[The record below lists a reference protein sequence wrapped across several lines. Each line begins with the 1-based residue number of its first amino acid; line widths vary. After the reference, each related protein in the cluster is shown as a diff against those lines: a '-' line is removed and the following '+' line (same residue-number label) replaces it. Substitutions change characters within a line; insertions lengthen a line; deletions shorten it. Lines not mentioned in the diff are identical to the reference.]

1 MKTAMIWGATG
12 GIGNACLKIL
22 QENDWITLGIARD
35 TVAISHMATHTFD
48 ANFEN
53 PSIVE
58 QVVFIASQVVDA
70 IDLWIYAAGDISS
83 SRVSEIQPAEWQ
95 KIMSANLNSAYYAI
109 HSSLPL
115 LSEEAHIFFLGA
127 VSERLRLPGLSAYA
141 AAKAGLEAFAAT
153 LGKEERKKRV
163 TVVRPGAVTTSF
175 WDKVPLTAPADAAPP
190 EKIAKKI
197 LEAYEAKHK
206 GYLDL
211 V

>member
-35 TVAISHMATHTFD
+35 TIAISDIATHAFD
-48 ANFEN
+48 ANFKD
-53 PSIVE
+53 PSMVS
-58 QVVFIASQVVDA
+58 QVVFLASQVVDA
-70 IDLWIYAAGDISS
+70 IDLWIYAAGDIFS
-83 SRVSEIQPAEWQ
+83 SRVSDSQPSDWER
-95 KIMSANLNSAYYAI
+95 IILANLTGAFYSI

-115 LSEEAHIFFLGA
+115 LHEEAHIFFLGA

-141 AAKAGLEAFAAT
+141 AAKDGLEAFAST

-163 TVVRPGAVTTSF
+163 TVVRPGAVNTSF

-190 EKIAKKI
+190 EKIAKTI

-211 V
+211 I